1 MKTPVHDIDE
11 TAQQVYRECLEVL
24 QWSGLPFLVGGAFA
38 LQSYTGL
45 MRRTKDLDVF
55 VRPEHV
61 EPLLSMLSNAGYRTE
76 MRFTHWLGKAFKDD
90 ECIDMIFGSGNGVCP
105 VDELWFEHAERGRV
119 LGVPVRLIP
128 PEEMLWSKA
137 FIMERE
143 RYDGGDIAHLLR
155 ARGKMLDWSRV
166 LYRFHSHWR
175 VLLSH
180 VILFGFIYPGHRLTI
195 PMWLMDELMHRLQR
209 EMTCLPTDDRLCQG
223 TLLSWSQYL
232 LHMQQGDYEDGRHA
246 PRGTLTVQETTRMTE
261 RMIQEQHGQT
271 DQSLE

>member
-1 MKTPVHDIDE
+1 MKAPVHDIDE

-45 MRRTKDLDVF
+45 MIRTKDLDVF

-90 ECIDMIFGSGNGVCP
+90 ECIDIIFGSGNGVCP
-105 VDELWFEHAERGRV
+105 VDELWFEHAERATV

>member
-1 MKTPVHDIDE
+1 MKAPVHDIDE

-90 ECIDMIFGSGNGVCP
+90 ECIDIIFGSGNGVCP
-105 VDELWFEHAERGRV
+105 VDELWFEHAERATV